1 MILHVCEFY
10 PFNIIISVI
19 TCLITVHDSEQGKK
33 VKYDLTFPIAYN
45 LFEEIRH
52 THLLKDE
59 TIKTAMRYRTLIR
72 MPKSGT
78 LTPLS
83 AGKDVEQEEFSFVA
97 GGIEKWHSH
106 FRRQRGSFLQN

>member
-1 MILHVCEFY
+1 M
-10 PFNIIISVI
+10 
-19 TCLITVHDSEQGKK
+19 TVHDSGQGKK
-33 VKYDLTFPIAYN
+33 VKYDRTFPIAYN

-59 TIKTAMRYRTLIR
+59 TIKTAMRYHHTLSR

-83 AGKDVEQEEFSFVA
+83 AGEDVEQEELSFVA
-97 GGIEKWHSH
+97 GATEKWHSH
-106 FRRQRGSFLQN
+106 FGRQRSSFLQN